1 MFSHPF
7 YYQCE
12 TGMVLLE
19 IKIMFILWTE
29 MNSSVWETSEQDT
42 YKRKFLF
49 FFLSFFFG
57 NAALKISDRKK
68 EKHLHWF
75 WLFNT
80 QEWKS
85 VKSQSL
91 YHHKNAVSLQVTK
104 TQAACSLI
112 QLTSTTQFQ
121 HSYRLFKHLLF
132 TNSQYRVLDL
142 SHIFLDL
149 IPRPVV
155 YTFRKECPHSWSI
168 SAYKYIVFTPQIS
181 NYYFKSFFPN
191 PNSIKILFCI

>member
-1 MFSHPF
+1 MP
-7 YYQCE
+7 
-12 TGMVLLE
+12 LLE

-29 MNSSVWETSEQDT
+29 MNSSVWEALEQDI
-42 YKRKFLF
+42 YKCKFPPPLLF
-49 FFLSFFFG
+49 FG
-57 NAALKISDRKK
+57 ITALKISDRKK

-75 WLFNT
+75 WWFNT

-91 YHHKNAVSLQVTK
+91 YHHKNAVSLQITK

-142 SHIFLDL
+142 PHIFLDL

-155 YTFRKECPHSWSI
+155 YTFRKECPTSDLYQHI
-168 SAYKYIVFTPQIS
+168 NT
-181 NYYFKSFFPN
+181 
-191 PNSIKILFCI
+191 